1 MARERRGELQDFARA
16 RELGRQPASTTEFGL
31 GLVLASLV
39 SFFAIFLAGALYLRT
54 HAERWPP
61 PSAARAWTW
70 LAGGTPLLLGASLAL
85 QRAVRARTRGEAR
98 ALRRSLALGLACG
111 TAFLGAQLALWTYA
125 LPRATGLRDR
135 SFVAVYYTLTG
146 VHALHVLGGIALGAW
161 VWIAHRARSLDV
173 PGRTPVEWCAWYW
186 HFLALVWL
194 PVVALLAWPR

>member
-1 MARERRGELQDFARA
+1 MAREPRSEIEEPARA
-16 RELGRQPASTTEFGL
+16 SAFERFESGSTTEFGL
-31 GLVLASLV
+31 ALVLASLA

-61 PSAARAWTW
+61 PNAARTW
-70 LAGGTPLLLGASLAL
+70 LWLTGGTPLLLGASCAL

-98 ALRRSLALGLACG
+98 ALRRALGLGLACG
-111 TAFLGAQLALWTYA
+111 TAFLGAQLALWAHA
-125 LPRATGLRDR
+125 LPRTLPQDR
-135 SFVAVYYTLTG
+135 SFAAVYYTLTG
-146 VHALHVLGGIALGAW
+146 VHAAHVLGGIALGAW

-194 PVVALLAWPR
+194 PVVGLLSWPR